1 MRFSESYLSEFEN
14 EMKNT
19 RRMIERVP
27 AEKGEWKPHQ
37 KSFALGHLA
46 QLVAWIPGWIAN
58 TAGHASLDIAAAPR
72 YSFEKT
78 ETLLA
83 MFDENVRQGKAA
95 IAKLTDKD
103 LDARWELKRGDMV
116 LFGTTRE
123 AALRQHMSHLAHH
136 RGQLSVYLRLLDVP
150 VPPVYGPTADE
161 KVGFLSSS

>member
-1 MRFSESYLSEFEN
+1 MNFRDEYLSEFES

-27 AEKGEWKPHQ
+27 GDKGEWKPHP

-58 TAGHASLDIAAAPR
+58 AAAVTSLDIAAAPR

-78 ETLLA
+78 ETLLK
-83 MFDENVRQGKAA
+83 MFDENVQDAKAA

-103 LDARWELKRGDMV
+103 LDVPWELKRGDMV
-116 LFGTTRE
+116 LFSTTRGR
-123 AALRQHMSHLAHH
+123 AMRQHMSHLSHH

-161 KVGFLSSS
+161 KVAFLGS